1 MYCAVGTDSEDCAV
15 NTTQGNCAWT
25 NDGNCDDGSTGGNVI
40 CALGT
45 DEPDCGRAGAP
56 ADDEQAQG
64 VVHVRVK
71 QEVLHRAEARL
82 RASESRAKRAK
93 SA

>member
-15 NTTQGNCAWT
+15 NITQGNCAWT

-45 DEPDCGRAGAP
+45 DEPTAAVLPPMPPTPASGASVMP
-56 ADDEQAQG
+56 AICHDQNRSSD
-64 VVHVRVK
+64 
-71 QEVLHRAEARL
+71 
-82 RASESRAKRAK
+82 
-93 SA
+93 

>member
-15 NTTQGNCAWT
+15 NITQGNCAWT

-45 DEPDCGRAGAP
+45 DEPDCGRAAANATNSCEWCERDASNLSRSEP
-56 ADDEQAQG
+56 
-64 VVHVRVK
+64 K
-71 QEVLHRAEARL
+71 Q
-82 RASESRAKRAK
+82 
-93 SA
+93 